1 MLSLRGALRRSHLL
15 QTLRLLRF
23 ARNDMLLRFARNDIL
38 LRFALPTEHTD
49 FL

>member
-1 MLSLRGALRRSHLL
+1 LRGALRRSHLL
-15 QTLRLLRF
+15 QTLMQTLR
-23 ARNDMLLRFARNDIL
+23 LLRFARNDIL